1 MSLCHIKDKLK
12 SNYESAQPDIIYL
25 LVGTNNLVR
34 GYNGGPGYN
43 GGWGKRE
50 ALHSM
55 ADLLSTAKKIFPNS
69 VIVVNSVLTRQDIS
83 KEALFHFNEQLML
96 MCNNFSAEFLDT
108 TDVIRHYHLARDG
121 THLNRKGNEWF
132 GNLIFHSLRIINEAV
147 SNAMCPS
154 FQ

>member
-1 MSLCHIKDKLK
+1 
-12 SNYESAQPDIIYL
+12 
-25 LVGTNNLVR
+25 
-34 GYNGGPGYN
+34 
-43 GGWGKRE
+43 
-50 ALHSM
+50 M

-69 VIVVNSVLTRQDIS
+69 VIVVNSVLTWQDIS

-154 FQ
+154 FQVSEESTVVSPCSKALGESSVVCPTLGVTEEPNVSPRLQLSEESNANGPGP